1 MNTIGEAISR
11 VRNAIKAVDTDSFI
25 TDRLI
30 YSNIIKY
37 AKVYIKQ
44 QTAQSA
50 QTRFNSLY
58 VKLPCVDL
66 IEVDRVEAC
75 CDIKSGV
82 LVKRSKDKL
91 PGILEGAGGLLLRT
105 VASVDGSHEVFRS
118 TPQFYTAQQK
128 TSGARYN
135 KTKYYWYLN
144 GYLYIPNV
152 DWDAVAIEGIF
163 ENKLMPT
170 CEDPCLAI
178 QDQYL
183 NIPAELFA
191 QVEQQVINDF
201 TRTSQVNNDP
211 ATGDKQSQLR
221 S

>member
-1 MNTIGEAISR
+1 M
-11 VRNAIKAVDTDSFI
+11 
-25 TDRLI
+25 
-30 YSNIIKY
+30 
-37 AKVYIKQ
+37 YIKQ

-118 TPQFYTAQQK
+118 TPQFYTAQQR
-128 TSGARYN
+128 TSGSRSRPPGQ
-135 KTKYYWYLN
+135 TSVPVV
-144 GYLYIPNV
+144 GST
-152 DWDAVAIEGIF
+152 E
-163 ENKLMPT
+163 T
-170 CEDPCLAI
+170 CE
-178 QDQYL
+178 
-183 NIPAELFA
+183 
-191 QVEQQVINDF
+191 
-201 TRTSQVNNDP
+201 NNSSSSKP
-211 ATGDKQSQLR
+211 LKAPPR
-221 S
+221 PR